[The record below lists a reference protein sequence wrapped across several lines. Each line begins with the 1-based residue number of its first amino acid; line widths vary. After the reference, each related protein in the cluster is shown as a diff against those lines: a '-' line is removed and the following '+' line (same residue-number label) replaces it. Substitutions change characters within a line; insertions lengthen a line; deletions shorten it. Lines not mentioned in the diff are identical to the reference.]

1 MLQLATGQYIAASSS
16 TSNVSY
22 TITGIVNGS
31 GNISGILAQG
41 FFYTIKTL
49 YTAAGLAEVT
59 LLFTNH
65 NQTTDTVIS
74 VYVGTTRIFTGT
86 LPSGGSAS
94 FDGSWKVYNAAGMQ
108 MLDSGFERI
117 TVSEIAPSN
126 PSIGDL
132 WVDIS

>member
-22 TITGIVNGS
+22 TITGS
-31 GNISGILAQG
+31 SKQSGILAQG
-41 FFYTIKTL
+41 FFYTLKTL
-49 YTAAGLAEVT
+49 YTATGLAEVT

-74 VYVGTTRIFTGT
+74 VYVGTTRVFTGT